1 MMWFALGVGLLAFL
15 FFQGMM
21 DPTYQIIFLGVLFLF
36 GIVLSGTGKGRTV
49 KRVRKRSAVAA
60 LDAEA
65 AMELPAPV
73 LEEEDASTRRQQK
86 MSRSRGGD
94 PSGDEDEEEDEDE
107 EITVTLAE
115 DEVEVGVIEENVHVA
130 ESFVAE
136 VDAESIEEATIE
148 DYVDEKRDHHAKIRR
163 KIEARRREQLAE
175 IRAGTARQYQG
186 AETGEDLLGLLT
198 AGDHG
203 LTIINE
209 PETTEPGHP
218 YGATFVRIDESRVLK
233 VRVAL
238 DEGYVASVERKN
250 ALPPPLGDL
259 PLPDDLPLLDLPL
272 PEGMALPPPP
282 SVGQDKLAAMR
293 DELSE

>member
-94 PSGDEDEEEDEDE
+94 PSADEDEEEDE

-186 AETGEDLLGLLT
+186 AESGEDLLGLLT

-250 ALPPPLGDL
+250 AMPPPLGDL
-259 PLPDDLPLLDLPL
+259 PLPDLPLQ
-272 PEGMALPPPP
+272 EGMALPPPP
-282 SVGQDKLAAMR
+282 SVGQDKLDAMR

>member
-94 PSGDEDEEEDEDE
+94 PSADEDEDEDE

-130 ESFVAE
+130 ESYVAE

-186 AETGEDLLGLLT
+186 AESGEDLLGLLT

-250 ALPPPLGDL
+250 AMPPPLGDL
-259 PLPDDLPLLDLPL
+259 PLPDLPLQ
-272 PEGMALPPPP
+272 EGMALPPPP
-282 SVGQDKLAAMR
+282 SVGQDKLDAMR

>member
-1 MMWFALGVGLLAFL
+1 MMWFALFVGLLAFL

-21 DPTYQIIFLGVLFLF
+21 DPTYQVIFLGVLFLF
-36 GIVLSGTGKGRTV
+36 GIVLTGTGKGRTV
-49 KRVRKRSAVAA
+49 KRVRKRSAAA
-60 LDAEA
+60 AAVDAEA

-73 LEEEDASTRRQQK
+73 LEEDASSRRQQK

-94 PSGDEDEEEDEDE
+94 PNGDEDEEEDE

-186 AETGEDLLGLLT
+186 AESGEDLLGLLS

-203 LTIINE
+203 LTIIDE

-233 VRVAL
+233 VRVSL

-250 ALPPPLGDL
+250 AVPPPLGDL
-259 PLPDDLPLLDLPL
+259 PPPSDLPLPDLPL
-272 PEGMALPPPP
+272 PEGMELPPPP
-282 SVGQDKLAAMR
+282 SAGQDKLAAMR
-293 DELSE
+293 DELTD